1 MICALPVPRQ
11 PHSDV
16 RMHQGPATLG
26 GHEEHRD
33 GGLPL
38 VELLFGLWKLGDVVG
53 GVAQSHQLAPAG

>member
-26 GHEEHRD
+26 GHENRLD
-33 GGLPL
+33 GGLPF
-38 VELLFGLWKLGDVVG
+38 VELLFCLRQFGDVVG
-53 GVAQSHQLAPAG
+53 GIVPTF